1 MACNVVDTGDSGLIP
16 GSGRSPG
23 EELATHS
30 FSFLKNLMDRGA
42 CRATVHAVAKSWTC
56 LRTRYTYT
64 FPYIYGQ
71 MGHLYSDIR
80 YSAAISIHVF
90 GAHMHGIW
98 LGIRLEVFVRTTQ
111 AGLVHTISSHSSG
124 PLALLSH
131 PHFSSNSSAF
141 YSQMLN

>member
-1 MACNVVDTGDSGLIP
+1 LACNVADTGDSGLIP
-16 GSGRSPG
+16 ESGRSPG
-23 EELATHS
+23 EEWATHL
-30 FSFLKNLMDRGA
+30 FSFLKSPMNRGA

-56 LRTRYTYT
+56 LCTRYTYT
-64 FPYIYGQ
+64 FPFIYGH

-80 YSAAISIHVF
+80 YSAAINIHVS

-98 LGIRLEVFVRTTQ
+98 LGVGLEVFVRTTQ

-131 PHFSSNSSAF
+131 PHFNSNSSAF